1 MVCIRSIMT
10 LTFSIPQL
18 FHVQQLNAF
27 QTARIPAIAQ
37 NLIFASAHLV
47 GLDIGAKQVIMA
59 IIIISFRMD
68 SYIMSPCGSADQWRQ
83 RDQLMKSIFVII
95 IVSWEEM
102 LVLGSGKGQLF
113 VAELSFLLLCSNLGL
128 FLNRVHN

>member
-1 MVCIRSIMT
+1 MT

-18 FHVQQLNAF
+18 FHVKQLNVF

-37 NLIFASAHLV
+37 NLTFASAHLV

-59 IIIISFRMD
+59 IIIIFHSMD
-68 SYIMSPCGSADQWRQ
+68 SCIMSPCGSAHLWRQ

-95 IVSWEEM
+95 IISWEEM

-113 VAELSFLLLCSNLGL
+113 VATLSFLSLSSSLGL
-128 FLNRVHN
+128 FLNRVHT